1 MGEERQGLLF
11 SQTFSFSRSFTHNM
25 RTLCGR
31 GATDKYPTLSLCFLS
46 HFIFMSLSFA
56 FTALFGILDNY
67 VHLLITTLG
76 SDQFSITLEKGGY
89 GKQAT
94 LLYYTKTL
102 IRRTALCILGSPLP
116 APRSPFSVPR
126 CPRPSQQRRIGKR
139 WRLP

>member
-1 MGEERQGLLF
+1 MS
-11 SQTFSFSRSFTHNM
+11 SQTFPFSRSFTHNM

-56 FTALFGILDNY
+56 FTALFGILDNH

-76 SDQFSITLEKGGY
+76 PDQFSITLKKGVWGRES
-89 GKQAT
+89 K
-94 LLYYTKTL
+94 LHYYVMRRP
-102 IRRTALCILGSPLP
+102 IRRTASCILGSPLS
-116 APRSPFSVPR
+116 APRSPLSAPR
-126 CPRPSQQRRIGKR
+126 CLRPSQQRRIGKR